1 MLVIASSMRIIAVTL
16 AVLEMLRILRG
27 LASERALGGG
37 SPAAAAAARVDKSL
51 ACDEV
56 GGGAPVL
63 LNVPRVT
70 TGGRRFGFGGT

>member
-37 SPAAAAAARVDKSL
+37 SPAAAAARVDKSL

-63 LNVPRVT
+63 LKVPRVT
-70 TGGRRFGFGGT
+70 TGGRRFGLGT